1 MTNLIRKLLGLNGH
15 HQKQAEAMRESIV
28 GVQKENTRSLRKINK
43 TIKLILEQGEIEV
56 TIKNVK
62 GVMKELK

>member
-1 MTNLIRKLLGLNGH
+1 MTNIIRKLLGLNGRH
-15 HQKQAEAMRESIV
+15 KTQADAMRENIV
-28 GVQKENTRSLRKINK
+28 GVQEENTKSLRKINK

-62 GVMKELK
+62 GIMKELK